1 MQEVTFDESAYDLR
15 DGNCRVP
22 EYSQCR
28 TENTGI
34 SLQRRNTTMQQH
46 ILTGRITRLAIF
58 TLSEFGTRASFIL
71 ERPKA
76 CPVSCSV
83 SGNVAREFVAHYFE
97 GDMVAV
103 TGIHESRPSTAAA
116 NTPWSGRFRVGAM
129 RVAEDALF
137 PA

>member
-1 MQEVTFDESAYDLR
+1 MREWRLRKVLIDLR
-15 DGNCRVP
+15 EASHRVP
-22 EYSQCR
+22 DSKCPIDNAR
-28 TENTGI
+28 L
-34 SLQRRNTTMQQH
+34 SLQGRNNTMQHH

-58 TLSEFGTRASFIL
+58 TLPEFGTRASFTL
-71 ERPKA
+71 KRPRA
-76 CPVSCSV
+76 FPVSCSV
-83 SGNVAREFVAHYFE
+83 SGNVARHFVAHYFE